1 METMTAEIAE
11 SRGAVGIFPPSTT
24 EEMTNLISERMQYFH
39 RIARRR
45 LDNMADAEDAVQDA
59 LLSAW
64 KNLDKFKGQAQMST
78 WLTVIVMNS
87 ARMLIRKRPRA
98 LHLALDTDQD
108 DEGPRLEELLRDPC
122 PDPEAQV
129 RRRELEQ
136 RLHELS
142 RQLPPKLREIV
153 EVRSLDGLNTRETA
167 NALGLSESAVKTRL
181 ARARQQLKMLAQ
193 SGSGQVAKVP
203 RRRRKAASSPR
214 G

>member
-11 SRGAVGIFPPSTT
+11 SRNAVGIFPTNT
-24 EEMTNLISERMQYFH
+24 AEEMTNLISERMPYFH

-98 LHLALDTDQD
+98 LHLVLDTDQD

-122 PDPEAQV
+122 PDPEVQV

-136 RLHELS
+136 RLRELS
-142 RQLPPKLREIV
+142 QHLPPKLREIV

-181 ARARQQLKMLAQ
+181 ARAREQLKMLAQ
-193 SGSGQVAKVP
+193 SSPGQVSKAP
-203 RRRRKAASSPR
+203 RRRRKAA
-214 G
+214 